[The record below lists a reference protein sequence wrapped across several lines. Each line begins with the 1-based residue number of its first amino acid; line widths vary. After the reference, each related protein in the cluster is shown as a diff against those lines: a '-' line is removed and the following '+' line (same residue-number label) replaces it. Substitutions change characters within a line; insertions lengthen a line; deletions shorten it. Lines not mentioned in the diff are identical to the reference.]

1 MLLLQVHPDQVEDG
15 IRAGE
20 HVVVPN
26 AKHAKSLRRKPVVP
40 RLVVGA
46 VRMLAAVG
54 LDDQLVVRTQYVDDV
69 VADGNLA
76 AKLVSGEAPV
86 SDQKPKLALS
96 FGRKRSHLPRIAA
109 QAFSGWCSPVRS
121 RGFAAGL
128 IPFSDCRQEPLI
140 RPSGT
145 FPLKGGREA
154 GGLGWRRVPFSP

>member
-1 MLLLQVHPDQVEDG
+1 MKSILVFG
-15 IRAGE
+15 AG
-20 HVVVPN
+20 
-26 AKHAKSLRRKPVVP
+26 KSATCLIEY
-40 RLVVGA
+40 LVKETA
-46 VRMLAAVG
+46 SQKW
-54 LDDQLVVRTQYVDDV
+54 QLT